1 MAHVESDTG
10 RRRNSGIFYGWWVVA
25 ASSAMIFF
33 ASGIFFRGFAVFF
46 RPVRDHLDL
55 SDAQTA
61 LVFSIARAEG
71 GLEGPAAGWAID
83 RFGNRTL
90 LVAGIILAAA
100 GYLVFSRFVNSFWS
114 FALVYLGMIS
124 LGNTVAFQ
132 HAMFAGMNN
141 WFRRRRSLAISMMA
155 AVASLGGLVMVPL
168 VSLII
173 LRVSWQWAV
182 FVAGAA
188 YLVGI
193 LPLTLIFR
201 NRPEDK
207 GLLPDGDLTPPVVA
221 ASGPGRP
228 GRYDEIRDYTVS
240 EALRTRA
247 YWLLLLGAGLRQ
259 IATMGIQVNIVPIL
273 VESKGVSEQ
282 TAANLLGLMFGIN
295 FVARLSLGYLGDRW
309 SKSWMLAA
317 TLALE
322 SVAFLC
328 LLLGSWGGMGTLLVL
343 LFVLLEGLGDG
354 AGVIIWAA
362 LGEYYGRDRFATL
375 RGIVTFSHS
384 WAQVGSPLFT
394 GWVKDRYGTHS
405 PALLGAI
412 IFAAVASV
420 CFLLIQKPPQLT
432 WEPAEAA
439 DAGNAG

>member
-10 RRRNSGIFYGWWVVA
+10 KGRSSGIFYGWWVVA
-25 ASSAMIFF
+25 ASSAMVFF

-61 LVFSIARAEG
+61 LVFSVARAEG

-83 RFGNRTL
+83 RFGNRKL
-90 LVAGIILAAA
+90 LVAGVILAAA
-100 GYLVFSRFVNSFWS
+100 GYLIFSRFVNSFWS
-114 FALVYLGMIS
+114 FGLVYLGMIS
-124 LGNTVAFQ
+124 LGNTFAFQ

-141 WFRRRRSLAISMMA
+141 WFRRRRSLAISTMA
-155 AVASLGGLVMVPL
+155 AVSSLGGLVLVPL

-173 LRVSWQWAV
+173 LNIGWQWAV
-182 FVAGAA
+182 LAAGLA
-188 YLVGI
+188 YLFGI

-201 NRPEDK
+201 NRPEDM
-207 GLLPDGDLTPPVVA
+207 GLLPDGDATPPMVA
-221 ASGPGRP
+221 VSGPGRP
-228 GRYDEIRDYTVS
+228 GRYAEIRDYTVP
-240 EALRTRA
+240 EAVRTQA
-247 YWLLLLGAGLRQ
+247 FWMLLLGAGLKQ
-259 IATMGIQVNIVPIL
+259 VATMGIQVNIVPIL
-273 VESKGVSEQ
+273 VESKGVGDQ

-295 FVARLSLGYLGDRW
+295 FVARLVMGYLGDRW
-309 SKSWMLAA
+309 SKARILAA

-328 LLLGSWGGMGTLLVL
+328 LLMGSWDGPGISLVM
-343 LFVLLEGLGDG
+343 LFILLEGLGDG

-362 LGEYYGRDRFATL
+362 LGEFYGRDRFASM
-375 RGIVTFSHS
+375 RGIITFSHS

-405 PALLGAI
+405 PALIAAI
-412 IFAAVASV
+412 VIAAAASV
-420 CFLLIQKPPQLT
+420 CFLMIQKPPQLT
-432 WEPAEAA
+432 WDPAKVAE
-439 DAGNAG
+439 NAG